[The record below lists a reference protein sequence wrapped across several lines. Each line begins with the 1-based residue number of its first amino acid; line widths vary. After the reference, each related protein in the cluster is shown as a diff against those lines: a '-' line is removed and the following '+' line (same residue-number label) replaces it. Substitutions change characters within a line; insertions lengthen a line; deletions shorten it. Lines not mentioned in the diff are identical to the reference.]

1 MTGIRAV
8 DLQAQWRLLA
18 DPPTCEHCTLE
29 LERDDTGSYLSGV
42 YYCTICGE
50 VVVKKQALVT
60 QTSQTSD
67 TTNTTPSLTNS

>member
-8 DLQAQWRLLA
+8 DLQAQWRLLT

-29 LERDDTGSYLSGV
+29 LDRDDTGSYLSGE
-42 YYCTICGE
+42 YYCIICGE
-50 VVVKKQALVT
+50 FVVKKQALAT
-60 QTSQTSD
+60 QTSD

>member
-1 MTGIRAV
+1 MTGFRAV
-8 DLQAQWRLLA
+8 DLQTQWRLLT

-50 VVVKKQALVT
+50 VVVKKQALAT
-60 QTSQTSD
+60 QTSD
-67 TTNTTPSLTNS
+67 TTTTPSLTNS